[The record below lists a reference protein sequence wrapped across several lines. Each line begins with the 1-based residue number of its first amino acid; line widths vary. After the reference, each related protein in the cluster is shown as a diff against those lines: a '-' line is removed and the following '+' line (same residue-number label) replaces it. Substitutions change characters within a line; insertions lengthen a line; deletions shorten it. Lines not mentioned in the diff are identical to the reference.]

1 MELDPDEF
9 SFIWECLLEKITE
22 SMMQENSIH
31 LTRLLALLI
40 STLQN
45 DNLGKM
51 TGWLQV
57 ASIVSGFHLLILLLM
72 KFYSVQLL
80 NPWSNS
86 STSLWKLLLFALLP

>member
-22 SMMQENSIH
+22 SMMKENSIH

-45 DNLGKM
+45 DKLGKV
-51 TGWLQV
+51 TGGLQV
-57 ASIVSGFHLLILLLM
+57 ASIVSGFL
-72 KFYSVQLL
+72 Y
-80 NPWSNS
+80 
-86 STSLWKLLLFALLP
+86 